1 MTVVRVYED
10 KLKIKTYFIEDPD
23 INPFIVEYLGTLNFY
38 PYPLKNK
45 VAREAKDVLYD
56 VYCLENEFFK
66 LTVLPD
72 LGGKLYSCY
81 DKRCQRDIFYRNIVI
96 KPQMVGTTGAWTSGG
111 VEFNYPNRGHRPSA
125 TDRADTIT
133 RTYEDGSASIII
145 SDIDRISWQRFS
157 VELRLYPGKAYIEQ
171 IGRAHV

>member
-81 DKRCQRDIFYRNIVI
+81 DKRCQRDIF
-96 KPQMVGTTGAWTSGG
+96 
-111 VEFNYPNRGHRPSA
+111 
-125 TDRADTIT
+125 
-133 RTYEDGSASIII
+133 
-145 SDIDRISWQRFS
+145 
-157 VELRLYPGKAYIEQ
+157 
-171 IGRAHV
+171 